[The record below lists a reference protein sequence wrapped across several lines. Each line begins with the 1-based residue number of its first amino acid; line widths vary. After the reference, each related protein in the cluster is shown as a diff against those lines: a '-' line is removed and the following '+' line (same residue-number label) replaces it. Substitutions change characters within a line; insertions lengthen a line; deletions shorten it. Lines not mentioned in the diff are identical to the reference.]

1 MISDISI
8 VVILLFLWAFFAG
21 SETAFIST
29 DRLKLKNLEKKG
41 VKNAKIALFLIEK
54 PERLL
59 ITVLMGTN
67 ISLVL
72 AANLTAKIFYEISGK
87 PKPLSS
93 IVILTLISLILCEIL
108 PKNMAFKNN
117 FKFTLVTS
125 YPLYIS
131 YIIFYPA
138 VFVLSII
145 NRVII
150 KFIGIPYTGLIPS
163 LFKKKEDIKLFLIS
177 SIGKKFSRDQSRYF
191 VESLDFSYKKVSDIQ
206 IPLVDI
212 KALQPDSKVRDAI
225 SFFSKT
231 HKSIVPIYKNRIDNI
246 VGVVF
251 SNDLIGVDKNLELSE
266 VMREPYFIPE
276 NRLIND
282 LYSDMYKNDILAVF
296 GVDEHGGV
304 TGMATLY
311 DLGEEIIGKISNI
324 DEKKNLIIKISNKEY
339 LFDGDVE
346 IDDINHL
353 LNLNITSE
361 DFTTLNGFI
370 TKRLGRIPIKGDKVE
385 FEGYRFI
392 VEKSTKKRAELI
404 RAKKYDKIP

>member
-1 MISDISI
+1 LISDISI

>member
-1 MISDISI
+1 MISDILI

-72 AANLTAKIFYEISGK
+72 AANLTAKIFYEIYGK
-87 PKPLSS
+87 HKPLSS

-108 PKNMAFKNN
+108 PKNIAFKNN
-117 FKFTLVTS
+117 FKFTLFTS

-150 KFIGIPYTGLIPS
+150 KLIGIPYTGLIPS

-212 KALQPDSKVRDAI
+212 KALQTDSKVRDAI

-296 GVDEHGGV
+296 GVDEHGGI

-311 DLGEEIIGKISNI
+311 DLGEEIIGKITNI
-324 DEKKNLIIKISNKEY
+324 DEKKNLILKISNKEY

-353 LNLNITSE
+353 LNLNIASE

-370 TKRLGRIPIKGDKVE
+370 TKRLGKIPIKGDKVE
-385 FEGYRFI
+385 FEGYRFV
-392 VEKSTKKRAELI
+392 VEKSTKRRAELI
-404 RAKKYDKIP
+404 RAIKI